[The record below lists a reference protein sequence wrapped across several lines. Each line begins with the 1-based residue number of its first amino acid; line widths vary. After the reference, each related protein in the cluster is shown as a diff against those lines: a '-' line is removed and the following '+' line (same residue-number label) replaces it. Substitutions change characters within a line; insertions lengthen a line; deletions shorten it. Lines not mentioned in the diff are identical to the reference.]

1 MSIVAEGVSSLY
13 KAVTTGNVKQAENAA
28 REALATGV
36 SPQKLL
42 TEDLI
47 PAMKKVEAQFQCHD
61 CAQPELCYIPEQM
74 VVNLAIESALKVI
87 RPALEDV
94 AGNNGIRIVIGTV
107 EGDRCEL
114 GRDLVAPLLRGYGC
128 EVIDLGVG
136 VSDQELVRVASEK
149 ADTILILYT
158 RKTSSVPAMQRLK
171 EELAETAPDQNTK
184 ILVVGHKM
192 TPELCRQ
199 IGADDFT
206 DDALQTIAK
215 VSALAGI
222 A

>member
-13 KAVTTGNVKQAENAA
+13 KAVTTGNVKQAEKAA
-28 REALATGV
+28 REAIAAGE
-36 SPQKLL
+36 SPHKLL

-74 VVNLAIESALKVI
+74 VVNLAIDSALKVI
-87 RPALEDV
+87 RPALEEI
-94 AGNNGIRIVIGTV
+94 AGNNGIRVVIGTV
-107 EGDRCEL
+107 EGDRCEV

-136 VSDQELVRVASEK
+136 VSNEELVRVATEQP
-149 ADTILILYT
+149 DTILILYT

-171 EELAETAPDQNTK
+171 EELAESVPDQNTK
-184 ILVVGHKM
+184 ILVVGRKM

>member
-13 KAVTTGNVKQAENAA
+13 KAVTTGNVKQAEKAA
-28 REALATGV
+28 REALAAGE
-36 SPQKLL
+36 SPHKLL

-74 VVNLAIESALKVI
+74 VVNLAIDSALKVI
-87 RPALEDV
+87 RPALEEI
-94 AGNNGIRIVIGTV
+94 AGNNGIRVVIGTV
-107 EGDRCEL
+107 EGDRCEV

-136 VSDQELVRVASEK
+136 VSNEELVRVATEQP
-149 ADTILILYT
+149 DTILILYT
-158 RKTSSVPAMQRLK
+158 RKTSSAPAMQRLK
-171 EELAETAPDQNTK
+171 EELAESVPDQNTK
-184 ILVVGHKM
+184 ILVVGRKM